1 MKITIPKDFP
11 VRPLKRNQPA
21 EDRATC
27 GTCGLSWDD
36 AIPTPMTPAPAARCP
51 FEEVHDYAPPKLT
64 RKQERENADRRNR
77 AFTMLAQYSEL
88 VGQEEESLATNLGD
102 LLADLLHLVGGK
114 TFDKCT
120 STARTHYEAERN
132 GEP

>member
-36 AIPTPMTPAPAARCP
+36 AIPTSLTPAPAARCP
-51 FEEVHDYAPPKLT
+51 FEEFHDYEPPKLT
-64 RKQERENADRRNR
+64 RAQKRENARRAGHAR
-77 AFTMLAQYSEL
+77 QTLEAYAEITDIGEDDETTLCDMLADMMHL
-88 VGQEEESLATNLGD
+88 LGRE
-102 LLADLLHLVGGK
+102 AVEGRV
-114 TFDKCT
+114 FM
-120 STARTHYEAERN
+120 AAEHYEAERR
-132 GEP
+132 GEE